1 MTVMVYVPAVLELTV
16 RVEEPD
22 PPGLK
27 LMLAGLIEA
36 VKPLGVIAIE
46 KLIVPVKPATLRTVI
61 VEVPELPARTFTVVG
76 LADIVKPPTLT
87 VIVAV

>member
-46 KLIVPVKPATLRTVI
+46 RLIVPVKPATLRTVI